1 MTTLLQQLDTFDG
14 TAIISPNGDTT
25 SFSSI
30 VSKTKALREKMKA
43 VGTKSANALV
53 NNPHQNDAA
62 TNGRELPFSSLTEF
76 VIGLLALEGWVE
88 EFSILSDRFIY
99 PHPSTVDEKSTVN
112 STWFLFTSGTTGK
125 PKQIAHTTKS
135 ICASLRLR
143 GHSKQSCWALTY
155 KPSKFAGIQVIL
167 QSLLSGNCLVAVSYT
182 HLTLPTIYSV

>member
-112 STWFLFTSGTTGK
+112 STWFL
-125 PKQIAHTTKS
+125 
-135 ICASLRLR
+135 LRR
-143 GHSKQSCWALTY
+143 VRQAN
-155 KPSKFAGIQVIL
+155 PSKLRTPQKAYALLLGCVDIQSKVAGHL
-167 QSLLSGNCLVAVSYT
+167 HTNLVNLRAFK
-182 HLTLPTIYSV
+182 